1 MYILIKTNE
10 PEKVNIDFDNK
21 RAHCFY
27 ANTLE
32 EAKLSL
38 SELHDTTD
46 EDFWCD
52 YNVSYNSKSFENCKE
67 FFKNQILS
75 SCRLSKDEIEDL
87 CYECLDFLPY
97 SKKQNSSIKVKID
110 KDFRNFVP
118 DKSINFNSYFN
129 KLANIVNQYT
139 QTKNNLNNTWN
150 NDEDMNILKKMNIQL
165 PIPTHAIQY
174 SLCGALNYNIYR
186 LFYYL
191 NYFDL
196 FISDRELR
204 TFWDFYKRT
213 LGVYAIFY
221 ESLNNTFYVIPKPD
235 EVYVA
240 NDITH
245 CRYFSRYFYLDRV
258 NVPFWLYDTPAEHID
273 LQKLETLKGVD
284 QRAMFIKKVGIDK
297 FLDKGTIIDTY
308 ENYPENEWWAKS
320 EYKLIDMKEI
330 IPPTEMIDEILN
342 EVKYKP
348 IKYAP
353 FLYMK
358 NQTTGIYH
366 LEGVHP
372 NCKTLYEAI
381 KMRYK
386 DLSLPIYDIK
396 DIK

>member
-1 MYILIKTNE
+1 MYILIKTDE
-10 PEKVNIDFDNK
+10 PEKLNIDFDK
-21 RAHCFY
+21 QKAHCFY
-27 ANTLE
+27 AETLN

-38 SELHDTTD
+38 SDLRDTND
-46 EDFWCD
+46 EEFWSD
-52 YNVSYNSKSFENCKE
+52 YSVSYNSKSFESCKE

-75 SCRLSKDEIEDL
+75 SNKLSKEEIEDL
-87 CYECLDFLPY
+87 CYECLDFLPHDSRDNY
-97 SKKQNSSIKVKID
+97 SPKITIYS
-110 KDFRNFVP
+110 DFRNFIP
-118 DKSINFNSYFN
+118 NGSINFNKYCN
-129 KLANIVNQYT
+129 QLANIVNQHT
-139 QTKNNLNNTWN
+139 QSKNNLNNNWQ
-150 NDEDMNILKKMNIQL
+150 NDEEMNILKKMNIQL
-165 PIPTHAIQY
+165 PIPSFAVKN
-174 SLCGALNYNIYR
+174 SLGGALNYNFYR

-196 FISDRELR
+196 HIADRELR
-204 TFWDFYKRT
+204 AFWDFYKRS

-221 ESLNNTFYVIPKPD
+221 KEPGHFHVIEKPD
-235 EVYVA
+235 EVYIA

-245 CRYFSRYFYLDRV
+245 CRYYSRHFYLDRV
-258 NVPFWLYDTPAEHID
+258 EVPYWLYNSEPDYID
-273 LQKLETLKGVD
+273 LKKLEKLENVD

-330 IPPTEMIDEILN
+330 IPPTEIRNDFLK

-348 IKYAP
+348 VKYAP

-372 NCKTLYEAI
+372 KCKTLYDAI

-386 DLSLPIYDIK
+386 DLDLPSYDIE

>member
-1 MYILIKTNE
+1 MYILIKTDE
-10 PEKVNIDFDNK
+10 PEKLNIDFDK
-21 RAHCFY
+21 QKAHCFY
-27 ANTLE
+27 ADTLD

-38 SELHDTTD
+38 SELHDIND
-46 EDFWCD
+46 EDFWSD
-52 YNVSYNSKSFENCKE
+52 YNVGYNSKSFESCKE

-75 SCRLSKDEIEDL
+75 SCRLSQEEMEDL
-87 CYECLDFLPY
+87 CYECFEFLPD
-97 SKKQNSSIKVKID
+97 SVKRNNTVKVKID
-110 KDFRNFVP
+110 KDFRNFKP
-118 DKSINFNSYFN
+118 TEAINFNSYFS
-129 KLANIVNQYT
+129 KLANIVNKHT
-139 QTKNNLNNTWN
+139 QTKNNLNNNWR

-165 PIPTHAIQY
+165 PVPTYAIQD
-174 SLCGALNYNIYR
+174 SLCGALNYNVYR

-196 FISDRELR
+196 YISDRELR
-204 TFWDFYKRT
+204 AFWDFYKRS
-213 LGVYAIFY
+213 LEVYAIFY
-221 ESLNNTFYVIPKPD
+221 DSLNNTFHVIPKPD

-240 NDITH
+240 HDITH
-245 CRYFSRYFYLDRV
+245 CRYYSRYFYLDRV
-258 NVPFWLYDTPAEHID
+258 SVPYWLYNTEPEYID
-273 LQKLETLKGVD
+273 LHKLETLKDVD

-297 FLDKGTIIDTY
+297 FLDKGIIIDTY

-330 IPPTEMIDEILN
+330 IPPTELRDEFLN

-348 IKYAP
+348 VKYAP

-372 NCKTLYEAI
+372 KCKTLYDAI

-386 DLSLPIYDIK
+386 DLDLPSYDIE